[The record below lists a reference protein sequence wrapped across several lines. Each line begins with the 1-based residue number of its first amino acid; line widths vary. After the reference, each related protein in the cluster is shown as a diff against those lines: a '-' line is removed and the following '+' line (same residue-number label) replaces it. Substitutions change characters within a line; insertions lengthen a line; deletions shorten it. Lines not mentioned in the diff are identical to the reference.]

1 MLVKDFMTP
10 VVCKISEDNSILEAR
25 ELMITKNLLS
35 LPVTDDL
42 MRLRGIITMTDIGK
56 ASPSV
61 GSTLSKY
68 EANYLLGRLRV
79 KDVMSRNVIT
89 VNADDSIEYICY
101 QVYKNKMNA
110 FPVVDENNKV
120 CGIIAQ
126 SDMLRAF
133 VTAFGLHI
141 PCTRITV
148 SAKDE
153 VGLLAAVSQIYKDNG
168 VNIISLYTRVD
179 HETGFSEIIVR
190 ANLDNHMDIIEQI
203 REAGYTVT
211 DIMTIRGI
219 S

>member
-10 VVCKISEDNSILEAR
+10 VVYKISEDQSILEAR
-25 ELMITKNLLS
+25 ELMMNKNLLS

-56 ASPSV
+56 ASPSA

-68 EANYLLGRLRV
+68 EANYLLGRLLV
-79 KDVMSRNVIT
+79 KDIMSRNVIT

-110 FPVVDENNKV
+110 FPVVDANNKV

-133 VTAFGLHI
+133 VKAFGLNH

-148 SAKDE
+148 TAKDE
-153 VGLLAAVSQIYKDNG
+153 VGVLAAIAQIYKDNG
-168 VNIISLYTRVD
+168 INIISLYTRVD
-179 HETGFSEIIVR
+179 NETGFSEIVVR
-190 ANLDNHMDIIEQI
+190 ANMDNHMDVIEQI
-203 REAGYTVT
+203 RDAGYDVT
-211 DIMTIRGI
+211 DVMTIRGMI
-219 S
+219 

>member
-10 VVCKISEDNSILEAR
+10 IVYKISEDQTILEAR
-25 ELMITKNLLS
+25 ELMLNKNLLS

-56 ASPSV
+56 ASPGA

-68 EANYLLGRLRV
+68 EANYLLGRLLV
-79 KDVMSRNVIT
+79 KDIMSRNVIT

-101 QVYKNKMNA
+101 QVYKNRMNA

-133 VTAFGLHI
+133 VKAFGLHH

-148 SAKDE
+148 TAKDE
-153 VGLLAAVSQIYKDNG
+153 VGILAAVAQIYKDNG
-168 VNIISLYTRVD
+168 VNILSLYTRVD
-179 HETGFSEIIVR
+179 SDTGLSEIIVR

-203 REAGYTVT
+203 REAGYNVT
-211 DIMTIRGI
+211 DVMTIRGM

>member
-10 VVCKISEDNSILEAR
+10 VVYKISEDQSILEAR
-25 ELMITKNLLS
+25 ELMIRKNLLS

-56 ASPSV
+56 ASPSA

-68 EANYLLGRLRV
+68 EANYLLGRLLV
-79 KDVMSRNVIT
+79 KDIMSRNVIT

-101 QVYKNKMNA
+101 QVYKTRVNA
-110 FPVVDENNKV
+110 FPVVDESNKV

-126 SDMLRAF
+126 SDMLKAF
-133 VTAFGLHI
+133 VKAFGLHH

-148 SAKDE
+148 SAKDG
-153 VGLLAAVSQIYKDNG
+153 VGVLADIARIYKENEI
-168 VNIISLYTRVD
+168 NILSLYTRVD
-179 HETGFSEIIVR
+179 SELGESEIVVR

-203 REAGYTVT
+203 REAGYNVT
-211 DIMTIRGI
+211 DVMTIRGMT
-219 S
+219 

>member
-10 VVCKISEDNSILEAR
+10 IVYKISEDQSILEAR
-25 ELMITKNLLS
+25 ELMLTKNLLS

-56 ASPSV
+56 ASPSA

-68 EANYLLGRLRV
+68 EANYLLGRLLV
-79 KDVMSRNVIT
+79 KDIMSRNVIT

-101 QVYKNKMNA
+101 QVYKTRMNA
-110 FPVVDENNKV
+110 FPVVDANNKV

-133 VTAFGLHI
+133 VKAFGLHH

-148 SAKDE
+148 TVKDE
-153 VGLLAAVSQIYKDNG
+153 VGVLAAVAQIYKDNG
-168 VNIISLYTRVD
+168 VNILSLYTRVD
-179 HETGFSEIIVR
+179 SETGYSEIVVR
-190 ANLDNHMDIIEQI
+190 ANLDNHMDVIEQI
-203 REAGYTVT
+203 REAGYNVT
-211 DIMTIRGI
+211 DVMTIRGM